1 MNPSTDADSPQPS
14 HVPVLLDRVLD
25 LLAPSLTGDRPVV
38 VDATLGLGGHAE
50 AMLTRFEDLHV
61 IGIDRD
67 PDALARAKARLAPF
81 GDRVTYA
88 HAVYDEIADVVRDAG
103 FATVSA
109 VLFDLGVSSMQLDVA
124 DRGFAYAQD
133 APLDMRM
140 NPEDDL
146 TAADVLNTYTSR
158 DLSRLLREYGEEKF
172 AKRIADNVVAE
183 RAKEPFTT
191 SARLVDLIRSSIP
204 QAARRTGGN
213 PAKRTFQALR
223 IEVND
228 ELGVY
233 RRALPASLEV
243 LAPGGRVVVLAYH
256 SLEDR
261 ITKRAFVDV
270 TTTDVPRDLPFVPE
284 GHEAKYTLVTRGA
297 EMATEAEIE
306 ENPRAKSVRLRV
318 VERNAA

>member
-1 MNPSTDADSPQPS
+1 MTEAS

-25 LLAPSLTGDRPVV
+25 LLAPSVAVDRPVV
-38 VDATLGLGGHAE
+38 VDATLGLGGHTE
-50 AMLTRFEDLHV
+50 AMLTRFPDLHV

-67 PDALARAKARLAPF
+67 PEALARAGARLAPF

-88 HAVYDEIADVVRDAG
+88 HAVYDEIVDVVREAG
-103 FATVSA
+103 HRTVSG
-109 VLFDLGVSSMQLDVA
+109 VLFDLGVSSMQLDLA

-158 DLSRLLREYGEEKF
+158 DLARLLREYGEEKF
-172 AKRIADNVVAE
+172 AKRIADTVVAE
-183 RAKEPFTT
+183 RRTEPFTT
-191 SARLVDLIRSSIP
+191 SARLVDLVRDCIP

-233 RRALPASLEV
+233 RRALPASLDV

-261 ITKRAFVDV
+261 ITKRAFTEV

-284 GHEAKYTLVTRGA
+284 GHEAKFRLVTRGA
-297 EMATEAEIE
+297 EMATDAEIDD
-306 ENPRAKSVRLRV
+306 NSRARSVRLRA
-318 VERNAA
+318 VERLVAA

>member
-1 MNPSTDADSPQPS
+1 VTPSTDADSPQPS

-50 AMLTRFEDLHV
+50 AMLTRFDDVHV

-81 GDRVTYA
+81 GDRVTFA

-140 NPEDDL
+140 NPEDEL

-297 EMATEAEIE
+297 EMATDAEIE

>member
-1 MNPSTDADSPQPS
+1 MTEPS

-25 LLAPSLTGDRPVV
+25 LLAPSVGGQHPVV
-38 VDATLGLGGHAE
+38 VDATLGLGGHTE
-50 AMLTRFEDLHV
+50 AMLNRFPDLHV

-67 PDALARAKARLAPF
+67 PEALARAKTRLAAF

-103 FATVSA
+103 FTSVAG

-124 DRGFAYAQD
+124 ERGFAYAQD

-140 NPEDDL
+140 NPEDEL
-146 TAADVLNTYTSR
+146 TAAMVLNTYSAV
-158 DLSRLLREYGEEKF
+158 DLAKVLRYYGEEKF
-172 AKRIADNVVAE
+172 AKRIAESVVAD
-183 RAKEPFTT
+183 RDREPFTT
-191 SARLVDLIRSSIP
+191 SARLVDLIRASIP
-204 QAARRTGGN
+204 AAARRTGGN

-228 ELGVY
+228 ELGAY
-233 RRALPASLEV
+233 RRALPAALEV

-261 ITKRAFVDV
+261 ITKHALAKV
-270 TTTDVPRDLPFVPE
+270 TRSDVPRDLPFVPE
-284 GHEAKYTLVTRGA
+284 GHEAKFRLVTRGA
-297 EMATEAEIE
+297 EVATESEIDD
-306 ENPRAKSVRLRV
+306 NSRARSVRLRV
-318 VERNAA
+318 VERLAA

>member
-1 MNPSTDADSPQPS
+1 MSDPK
-14 HVPVLLDRVLD
+14 HVPVLLDRVMD
-25 LLAPSLTGDRPVV
+25 LLAPSVMGDRPVL
-38 VDATLGLGGHAE
+38 VDATLGLGGHTE
-50 AMLTRFEDLHV
+50 EMLNRFPDVHV

-67 PDALARAKARLAPF
+67 PEALARAKARLADF
-81 GDRVTYA
+81 GDRVTFA
-88 HAVYDEIADVVRDAG
+88 HAVYDEIADVVAEAG
-103 FATVSA
+103 FSSVNG
-109 VLFDLGVSSMQLDVA
+109 VLFDLGVSSMQLDLA
-124 DRGFAYAQD
+124 ERGFAYAQD

-140 NPEDDL
+140 NPEDEL
-146 TAADVLNTYTSR
+146 SAADILNTYDATE
-158 DLSRLLREYGEEKF
+158 LAKVLRYYGEEKF
-172 AKRIADNVVAE
+172 AKRIAEAVVAA
-183 RAKEPFTT
+183 RATEPFTN
-191 SARLVDLIRSSIP
+191 SARLVDLIRDSIP

-261 ITKRAFVDV
+261 ITKHEFARA

-284 GHEAKYTLVTRGA
+284 GHEAKFKLITRGA
-297 EMATEAEIE
+297 EVATPAEIE
-306 ENPRAKSVRLRV
+306 DNSRARSVRLRV
-318 VERNAA
+318 VERVAA

>member
-1 MNPSTDADSPQPS
+1 
-14 HVPVLLDRVLD
+14 
-25 LLAPSLTGDRPVV
+25 V

-50 AMLTRFEDLHV
+50 AMLTRFDDVHV

-67 PDALARAKARLAPF
+67 PDALARARARLAPF
-81 GDRVTYA
+81 GDRVTFA

-103 FATVSA
+103 LATVSA

-140 NPEDDL
+140 NPEDEL
-146 TAADVLNTYTSR
+146 TAADILNTYSSR

-191 SARLVDLIRSSIP
+191 SARLVDLIRGSIP

-243 LAPGGRVVVLAYH
+243 LAPGGRVVVLSYH

-297 EMATEAEIE
+297 EMATDAEIE

-318 VERNAA
+318 VERNVA

>member
-1 MNPSTDADSPQPS
+1 VTDAS
-14 HVPVLLDRVLD
+14 HVPVLLERVLD
-25 LLAPSLTGDRPVV
+25 LLAPSVAVERPVV
-38 VDATLGLGGHAE
+38 VDATLGLGGHTE
-50 AMLTRFEDLHV
+50 AMLERFADLHV

-67 PDALARAKARLAPF
+67 LEALARSRERLAPF
-81 GDRVTYA
+81 GDRVTFA
-88 HAVYDEIADVVRDAG
+88 HAVYDEIGDVVRDAG
-103 FATVSA
+103 FGTVSG
-109 VLFDLGVSSMQLDVA
+109 VLFDLGVSSMQLDFA
-124 DRGFAYAQD
+124 DRGFSYHQD

-140 NPEDDL
+140 NAEDEL
-146 TAADVLNTYTSR
+146 TAADILNTYTSR
-158 DLSRLLREYGEEKF
+158 DLTRVLREYGEEKF
-172 AKRIADNVVAE
+172 AKRIADNVVAG

-191 SARLVDLIRSSIP
+191 SARLVDLIRDSIP

-261 ITKRAFVDV
+261 ITKRAFTEV
-270 TTTDVPRDLPFVPE
+270 TTTDVPRDMPFVPA
-284 GHEAKYTLVTRGA
+284 GHEAKFTLVTRGA
-297 EMATEAEIE
+297 EMATEVEID
-306 ENPRAKSVRLRV
+306 ENSRARSVRLRV

>member
-1 MNPSTDADSPQPS
+1 MSEPS

-25 LLAPSLTGDRPVV
+25 LLAPSLDVDRPVV
-38 VDATLGLGGHAE
+38 VDATLGLGGHTE
-50 AMLTRFEDLHV
+50 AMLTRFPDLHV

-67 PDALARAKARLAPF
+67 PDALARAQARLAPF

-88 HAVYDEIADVVRDAG
+88 HAVYDEITDVVRDAG
-103 FATVSA
+103 FTTVSA
-109 VLFDLGVSSMQLDVA
+109 VFFDLGVSSMQLDVA

-140 NPEDDL
+140 NPEDEL
-146 TAADVLNTYTSR
+146 TAAEILNTYTSR
-158 DLSRLLREYGEEKF
+158 DLSKVLREYGEEKF

-183 RAKEPFTT
+183 REKEPFTT

-243 LAPGGRVVVLAYH
+243 LAPGGRVVVLSYH

-261 ITKRAFVDV
+261 ITKRAFTEV

-284 GHEAKYTLVTRGA
+284 GHEAKFTLVTRGA
-297 EMATEAEIE
+297 ELASDAEAEG
-306 ENPRAKSVRLRV
+306 NPRARSVRLRV
-318 VERNAA
+318 VERNLT

>member
-1 MNPSTDADSPQPS
+1 MSGAG
-14 HVPVLLDRVLD
+14 HVPVLLGRVLD
-25 LLAPSLTGDRPVV
+25 LLAPSVAAVDRPVV
-38 VDATLGLGGHAE
+38 VDTTLGLGGHTE
-50 AMLTRFEDLHV
+50 AMLTRFENLHV

-67 PDALARAKARLAPF
+67 PEALARAGARLAPF

-103 FATVSA
+103 FRTVDG
-109 VLFDLGVSSMQLDVA
+109 VLFDLGVSSMQLDLA
-124 DRGFAYAQD
+124 DRGFAYSQD

-140 NPEDDL
+140 NPEDEL

-158 DLSRLLREYGEEKF
+158 ELSKVLREYGEEKF
-172 AKRIADNVVAE
+172 AKRIADAVVAE
-183 RAKEPFTT
+183 RAKEPFSF
-191 SARLVDLIRSSIP
+191 SARLVDLIRDSIP

-233 RRALPASLEV
+233 RRALPAALEA

-261 ITKRAFVDV
+261 ITKRAFVEV

-284 GHEAKYTLVTRGA
+284 GHEAKFRLVTRGA
-297 EMATEAEIE
+297 EMATEQEIE
-306 ENPRAKSVRLRV
+306 DNPRARSVRLRV
-318 VERNAA
+318 AERITAA

>member
-1 MNPSTDADSPQPS
+1 MSDAK

-25 LLAPSLTGDRPVV
+25 LLAPSVAGDRPVV
-38 VDATLGLGGHAE
+38 VDATLGLGGHTE
-50 AMLTRFEDLHV
+50 AMLTRFPDLHV

-67 PDALARAKARLAPF
+67 PEALSRAKSRLAGF

-88 HAVYDEIADVVRDAG
+88 HAVYDEIADVVRGAG
-103 FATVSA
+103 FETVSG
-109 VLFDLGVSSMQLDVA
+109 VLFDLGVSSMQLDLA
-124 DRGFAYAQD
+124 ERGFAYAQD

-140 NPEDDL
+140 NPEDEL
-146 TAADVLNTYTSR
+146 SAADVLNTYDAV
-158 DLSRLLREYGEEKF
+158 DLAKVLRYYGEEKF
-172 AKRIADNVVAE
+172 AKRIADAVVAE
-183 RAKEPFTT
+183 RAKEPFTN
-191 SARLVDLIRSSIP
+191 SARLVDLVRDSIP

-233 RRALPASLEV
+233 RRALPAALEV
-243 LAPGGRVVVLAYH
+243 LAPGGRIVVLAYH

-261 ITKRAFVDV
+261 ITKHEFARV

-284 GHEAKYTLVTRGA
+284 GHEAKFKLVTRGA
-297 EMATEAEIE
+297 EVATEAEIE
-306 ENPRAKSVRLRV
+306 DNSRARSVRLRV
-318 VERNAA
+318 VERVAA